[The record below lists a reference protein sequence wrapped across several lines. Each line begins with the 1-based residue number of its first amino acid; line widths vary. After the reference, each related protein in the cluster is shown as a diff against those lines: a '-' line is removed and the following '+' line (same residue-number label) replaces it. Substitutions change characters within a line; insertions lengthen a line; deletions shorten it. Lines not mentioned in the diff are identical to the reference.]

1 MSIPTMLPLLML
13 VLAAPAAS
21 AQGAPS
27 QGAQAVRPGMQQQG
41 QQPGVQQPAQPGNEA
56 NLGVQTPDPGFSLDV
71 AGSIGDTGEE
81 QLAEAVSQALPDDLT
96 DPARNFKTKT
106 ANAGD
111 YRLVMVFHGDAQ
123 LPADTLCVQA
133 KQAEEMNA
141 PEPAVTAEPAQ
152 PRLDATTHVT
162 AAFCDGEKTLS
173 AANDRMTGE
182 VVPGQAS
189 FRFLVADIAKQL
201 FPSGFDVLPGTEGAT
216 ATTRTQP

>member
-1 MSIPTMLPLLML
+1 MSIPTMIPLLL
-13 VLAAPAAS
+13 LALAVPNAAS
-21 AQGAPS
+21 AQGTPA
-27 QGAQAVRPGMQQQG
+27 QGAQAARPTVQQPAQPQG
-41 QQPGVQQPAQPGNEA
+41 QAPAQPGNEA
-56 NLGVQTPDPGFSLDV
+56 DLGVQTPDPGFSLDV

-96 DPARNFKTKT
+96 DPARNFKAKT

-111 YRLVMVFHGDAQ
+111 YRLVLVFHGDAQ

-133 KQAEEMNA
+133 KQAEESNA
-141 PEPAVTAEPAQ
+141 PEPAVSAEPAQ

-173 AANDRMTGE
+173 AAADRMTGE

>member
-1 MSIPTMLPLLML
+1 MSTPTLLPLLL
-13 VLAAPAAS
+13 LALAVPSAAS
-21 AQGAPS
+21 AQGTPA
-27 QGAQAVRPGMQQQG
+27 QGAQAARPTV
-41 QQPGVQQPAQPGNEA
+41 QQPAQPQAPAQPGNEA
-56 NLGVQTPDPGFSLDV
+56 NLGVQTPDPGFRLDV

-96 DPARNFKTKT
+96 DPARNFKAKT

-111 YRLVMVFHGDAQ
+111 YRLVLVFHGDAQ
-123 LPADTLCVQA
+123 VPAETLCVRTER
-133 KQAEEMNA
+133 AEQTNA
-141 PEPAVTAEPAQ
+141 PEPAVSAEPAQ

-173 AANDRMTGE
+173 AAADRMTGE